1 MNLCKMF
8 NFVRISGGF
17 KNKFVQAPILK
28 LTSDKLKRQASRRDN
43 MTFKENEIYDLE
55 SYLGVDKSDHNLE
68 DQIDSLIDQVK
79 LFLNDQ
85 SDKNSFIKDYNDWVK
100 ERIEY
105 EQASEQKG

>member
-1 MNLCKMF
+1 
-8 NFVRISGGF
+8 
-17 KNKFVQAPILK
+17 
-28 LTSDKLKRQASRRDN
+28 

-68 DQIDSLIDQVK
+68 DQIDNLVNEIKLLI
-79 LFLNDQ
+79 NN
-85 SDKNSFIKDYNDWVK
+85 KNHKKDFIENYNYWVE

>member
-1 MNLCKMF
+1 
-8 NFVRISGGF
+8 
-17 KNKFVQAPILK
+17 
-28 LTSDKLKRQASRRDN
+28 

-68 DQIDSLIDQVK
+68 DQIDNLVNEIKLLINNKSHKKD
-79 LFLNDQ
+79 
-85 SDKNSFIKDYNDWVK
+85 FIENYNYWVE

>member
-1 MNLCKMF
+1 
-8 NFVRISGGF
+8 
-17 KNKFVQAPILK
+17 
-28 LTSDKLKRQASRRDN
+28 

-68 DQIDSLIDQVK
+68 DQIDNLVNEIKLLIE
-79 LFLNDQ
+79 N
-85 SDKNSFIKDYNDWVK
+85 KNHKKDFIENYNYWVE

>member
-1 MNLCKMF
+1 MKK
-8 NFVRISGGF
+8 
-17 KNKFVQAPILK
+17 KNKRKKQ
-28 LTSDKLKRQASRRDN
+28 TNERNN
-43 MTFKENEIYDLE
+43 MTFKENETYDLE

-85 SDKNSFIKDYNDWVK
+85 SDRNSFIEDYNDWVK

-105 EQASEQKG
+105 ER

>member
-1 MNLCKMF
+1 MR
-8 NFVRISGGF
+8 VSGGF